1 MVTERSVSIV
11 IPTYIGTADGLDL
24 LDVQLGA
31 LTRQDYRGEFD
42 VVIADNGSP
51 IDVKLHIETHPL
63 QGRLELRYVDA
74 SGTSGAAFARNVG
87 AANATGTILLFCDHD
102 DQAHSNWISRMVA
115 FLDEGYDLI
124 CSAVEGDSLN
134 AANPRHVA
142 NIPTPDKFQP
152 TGVYAPVI
160 IGTSMACRAEVY
172 RKLGGQDTSY
182 AANEDLEF
190 GWRAHREGYRLG
202 YLPEALVA
210 YRYRQGFRPGYRQG
224 RSRGIGLARLNAE
237 FPNNGLP
244 EIHLPEVLL
253 RMIRLPFT
261 RGLVGEERGL
271 MIGLAVGQFRGGLRH
286 RTMHW
291 I

>member
-1 MVTERSVSIV
+1 MTERSVSIV
-11 IPTYIGTADGLDL
+11 IPTYIGTAEGRDL
-24 LDVQLGA
+24 LDVQLDA
-31 LTRQDYRGEFD
+31 LTRQDYLGEFD

-51 IDVKLHIETHPL
+51 VDVQAHIASHPL
-63 QGRLELRYVDA
+63 RDRLKVHYVDA
-74 SGTSGAAFARNVG
+74 SDTSGAAFARNVG
-87 AANATGTILLFCDHD
+87 AAHATGEVLLFCDHD
-102 DQAHSNWISRMVA
+102 DRAYPNWVSRMVE
-115 FLDEGYDLI
+115 FLDEGYDLT

-134 AANPRHVA
+134 ADNPRHVA
-142 NIPTPDKFQP
+142 NIPAPDQFQP
-152 TGVYAPVI
+152 AGVYAPVI

-172 RKLGGQDTSY
+172 RKLGGQDVTF

-202 YLPEALVA
+202 YLAEALVA
-210 YRYRQGFRPGYRQG
+210 YRYRRGFRPGYRQG

-237 FPNNGLP
+237 FPKNGLP

-261 RGLVGEERGL
+261 RGLVAEERGL

>member
-11 IPTYIGTADGLDL
+11 IPTYIGTAESRDL
-24 LDVQLGA
+24 LDVQLDA
-31 LTRQDYRGEFD
+31 LTRQDYRGKFD

-51 IDVKLHIETHPL
+51 IDVRTHIENHPARN
-63 QGRLELRYVDA
+63 RLKVEWIDA
-74 SGTSGAAFARNVG
+74 SGASGAAFARNAG
-87 AANATGTILLFCDHD
+87 ADRASGEILLFCDHD
-102 DQAHSNWISRMVA
+102 DRVYPNWVSRMVE
-115 FLDEGYDLI
+115 FIDEGYDLT

-134 AANPRHVA
+134 AENPRRVA
-142 NIPTPDKFQP
+142 AIPAPDKFQP
-152 TGVYAPVI
+152 PGVYASVI

-172 RKLGGQDTSY
+172 RKLGGQDVSF

-210 YRYRQGFRPGYRQG
+210 YRYRRGFRPGYRQG

-237 FPNNGLP
+237 FPGNGLP

-261 RGLVGEERGL
+261 RGLAAEERGL

>member
-11 IPTYIGTADGLDL
+11 IPTYIGTAEGRDL
-24 LDVQLGA
+24 LDVQLDA
-31 LTRQDYRGEFD
+31 LTRQDYSGEFD

-51 IDVKLHIETHPL
+51 IEVKSHIENHPL
-63 QGRLELRYVDA
+63 RDRLTLHYVDA

-87 AANATGTILLFCDHD
+87 ADNATGEILLFCDHD
-102 DQAHSNWISRMVA
+102 DRVYPHWISRMVA

-134 AANPRHVA
+134 ADNPRHVA
-142 NIPTPDKFQP
+142 NIPAPDKFQP
-152 TGVYAPVI
+152 VGVYAPVI
-160 IGTSMACRAEVY
+160 VGTSMACRAEVY
-172 RKLGGQDTSY
+172 RKLGGQDVSY

-202 YLPEALVA
+202 YLAEALVA

-253 RMIRLPFT
+253 RMIRLPFA

-286 RTMHW
+286 RTLHW
-291 I
+291 V

>member
-11 IPTYIGTADGLDL
+11 IPTYIGTAEGRDL
-24 LDVQLGA
+24 LDVQLDA

-42 VVIADNGSP
+42 VLIADNGSP
-51 IDVKLHIETHPL
+51 VDVQAHIESHAARD
-63 QGRLELRYVDA
+63 RLGLRYVDA

-87 AANATGTILLFCDHD
+87 AGQATGETLLFCDHD
-102 DQAHSNWISRMVA
+102 DRAHPNWISRMVG
-115 FLDEGYDLI
+115 FLDEGYDLT
-124 CSAVEGDSLN
+124 CSAIEGDSLN
-134 AANPRHVA
+134 AEHPRHVA
-142 NIPTPDKFQP
+142 NIPAPDQFQP
-152 TGVYAPVI
+152 PGVYAPVI
-160 IGTSMACRAEVY
+160 VGTSMACRAEVY
-172 RKLGGQDTSY
+172 RKLGGQDVSY

-202 YLPEALVA
+202 YLAEALVA

-224 RSRGIGLARLNAE
+224 RSRGIGLARLHAE
-237 FPNNGLP
+237 FPKNGLP
-244 EIHLPEVLL
+244 EIHLPEVML

-261 RGLVGEERGL
+261 RGLVPEERGL
-271 MIGLAVGQFRGGLRH
+271 MIGLAVGQFRGGLRY